1 MDDDSADSKLSKL
14 AEPDEPPSAHD
25 EDVPDEWYQSG
36 CGGGIPVIAWYFFA
50 HNAAAPAASANGR

>member
-1 MDDDSADSKLSKL
+1 MDDDNAVSKLSKL
-14 AEPDEPPSAHD
+14 ADPDGPPSAHV

-36 CGGGIPVIAWYFFA
+36 WGAGIPVIAWYFLA